1 MPLASFL
8 LIYAWMEHLRAK
20 ENGGRRAKLLAKE
33 GREACREKSRR
44 AKEGALA
51 YPEDTSYLAYEY
63 ASAYV

>member
-1 MPLASFL
+1 MRGWS
-8 LIYAWMEHLRAK
+8 ISEVK
-20 ENGGRRAKLLAKE
+20 KNGCRRAKLLAKE

-63 ASAYV
+63 ASV